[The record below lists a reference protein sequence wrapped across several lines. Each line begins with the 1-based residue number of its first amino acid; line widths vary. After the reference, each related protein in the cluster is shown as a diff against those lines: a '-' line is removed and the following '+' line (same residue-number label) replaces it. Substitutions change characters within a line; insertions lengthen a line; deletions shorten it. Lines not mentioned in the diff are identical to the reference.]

1 MINGDASQQVFPLP
15 VLDALI
21 VISVS
26 AATALSGL
34 WWFGRGAPR
43 CAPLRKPG
51 DPPIELLFQSGVLH
65 HASPIALS
73 RFGLVPGAHDWKSF
87 RDRMEPGFPDLPE
100 TFAEGLRGRTFIE
113 ARDPADRRRIEL
125 EWEEPNCWVRLLND
139 VTATD
144 TSPEEIARI
153 QHRAEIL
160 QKTLDS
166 APHPIW
172 QETCDRQIIW
182 RNAAYDALLARRQG
196 SDEAKPLFDPDM
208 ATAQKRVKL
217 VLDPAAPPDWYDI
230 TCTATADS
238 ITIYHATCVS
248 AVAEAEL
255 AQRNFVQTLAKTFAH
270 LSIGLAIFDRKGQLA
285 LFNPALVDLT
295 SLPAEFLAARPTI
308 LSFFDQLREN
318 RRMPEPKD
326 YFGWRQKIAGVIAA
340 ATDGRYEE
348 TWSLESGQTYS
359 VKGRPHPDGAIA
371 FLIEDISAEVALTR
385 NYRAELEMGQ
395 ALLDVVED
403 GFAVFSSSGIM
414 MFCNAAYRT
423 MWDLMPESTFVDI
436 TVADSVAIW
445 RRGTTTPAPWE
456 QVETQLLDLGGP
468 RMRAFRLRLTDERVL
483 TCEVRQI
490 VPGMTLARFRGAA
503 GITAPENPGMAAA
516 E

>member
-1 MINGDASQQVFPLP
+1 M
-15 VLDALI
+15 
-21 VISVS
+21 
-26 AATALSGL
+26 
-34 WWFGRGAPR
+34 
-43 CAPLRKPG
+43 
-51 DPPIELLFQSGVLH
+51 
-65 HASPIALS
+65 
-73 RFGLVPGAHDWKSF
+73 
-87 RDRMEPGFPDLPE
+87 
-100 TFAEGLRGRTFIE
+100 
-113 ARDPADRRRIEL
+113 
-125 EWEEPNCWVRLLND
+125 
-139 VTATD
+139 
-144 TSPEEIARI
+144 
-153 QHRAEIL
+153 
-160 QKTLDS
+160 
-166 APHPIW
+166 
-172 QETCDRQIIW
+172 
-182 RNAAYDALLARRQG
+182 
-196 SDEAKPLFDPDM
+196 
-208 ATAQKRVKL
+208 
-217 VLDPAAPPDWYDI
+217 
-230 TCTATADS
+230 
-238 ITIYHATCVS
+238 TIYHATCVS

-270 LSIGLAIFDRKGQLA
+270 LSIGLAIFDRRGQLA

-468 RMRAFRLRLTDERVL
+468 RMRAFRLQLTDERVL